1 MLKPE
6 KMGKIL
12 IAAPKDVMGVV
23 VAELHHQRL
32 FHVED
37 FVEDRDEEY
46 EGYRIGLPLEG
57 ASQTSK
63 DLIRLRSV
71 MSAFS
76 LKPEELKPKETARA
90 SALKEQ
96 IEKDL
101 PALEAEVEAL
111 VNRRQALE
119 NQAKETEQKIEAL
132 SHFAEVP
139 LDLSLL
145 SGYQTV
151 SVLAGYVSKKPV
163 LGVPCEEYFAP
174 SKKGNFFIGVVPKAY
189 RSEAERNLLEV
200 QFQAIAVPSETGTAK
215 ERLGEYS
222 AKMEGVN
229 REIQEV
235 SAALDSRKGDYA
247 GFLAACEE
255 LLSIDIEKAET
266 PLRFA
271 TTEHAFITEG
281 WVPRDEV
288 GAVSEGISRVTGG
301 KAFVTELPVETK
313 KDVVPVE
320 YDNISFAR
328 PSQLLMDTYARP
340 RYTELDP
347 TLIVAIIF
355 PIFFGLILGDLG
367 YGLIL
372 LVMSI
377 GLWKFLKG
385 TEGEAQQLI
394 GVLFIASISTIIC
407 GVLYSEVFGFPIPGI
422 EPILPS
428 RHLNIGG
435 HAGGH
440 GPAIPELMIMVIWVG
455 VATITLGRIL
465 GIVNHALHDH
475 GSHRIKAVLANL
487 GWIMVLWGLLVLIW
501 SFVALPLMPDLTGM
515 PPIVLGLSLP
525 ALLGLVM
532 MLLGIIF
539 IIRESTLEII
549 ELPTILSHVLSF
561 ARIVGIGL
569 SSVAIAMVV
578 NFIAIGLII
587 EPQLEHLTI
596 FGVVLVIIGALVFM
610 IGHLL
615 NTILG
620 VLGAGIQSLRLN
632 YIEFFTKFYK
642 GGGKKY
648 NPFGTKRRFT
658 EE

>member
-23 VAELHHQRL
+23 VAELHRQRL

-37 FVEDRDEEY
+37 FIEDRDQEY

-57 ASQTSK
+57 ASETSK

-76 LKPEELKPKETARA
+76 LQPEDLKPKEMIRA

-119 NQAKETEQKIEAL
+119 NQAKETEQKTDAL

-139 LDLSLL
+139 FDLSLL

-151 SVLAGYVSKKPV
+151 SVLAGYVSRKPV
-163 LGVPCEEYFAP
+163 LGVPCEEYFAT

-189 RSEAERNLLEV
+189 RSEAERNLLDV
-200 QFQAIAVPSETGTAK
+200 QFQAIAVPSEVGIAK

-222 AKMEGVN
+222 AKMEGLN

-247 GFLAACEE
+247 SFLAACEE

-271 TTEHAFITEG
+271 TTEHAFIAEG
-281 WVPRDEV
+281 WVPKDDI
-288 GAVSEGISRVTGG
+288 GAISDNIVRASGG
-301 KAFVTELPVETK
+301 KAFVTELPVETG

-320 YDNISFAR
+320 YDNIGFAK

-355 PIFFGLILGDLG
+355 PIFFGLILGDVG

-372 LVMSI
+372 LAMSI
-377 GLWKFLKG
+377 GLWKLLKD

-407 GVLYSEVFGFPIPGI
+407 GVLYSEVFGFKIPGL

-435 HAGGH
+435 EGGH

-487 GWIMVLWGLLVLIW
+487 GWIMVLWGLLILIW

-515 PPIVLGLSLP
+515 PPVVLGLSLP
-525 ALLGLVM
+525 ALAGLAM

-539 IIRESTLEII
+539 IVRESTLEII

-569 SSVAIAMVV
+569 SSVAIAMVI

-596 FGVVLVIIGALVFM
+596 FGVVLVIIGALVFI

-615 NTILG
+615 NTVLG

>member
-12 IAAPKDVMGVV
+12 IAAPKDIMGVV
-23 VAELHHQRL
+23 VAELHRQRL

-76 LKPEELKPKETARA
+76 LQPEELKPQEMARA
-90 SALKEQ
+90 SALKEK

-119 NQAKETEQKIEAL
+119 NKAKEAEQKIEGL
-132 SHFAEVP
+132 SPFAEVP
-139 LDLSLL
+139 YDLSLL
-145 SGYQTV
+145 SGYRTV
-151 SVLAGYVSKKPV
+151 TVLAGYVSKKPD
-163 LGVPCEEYFAP
+163 LGVPCEEYFAA
-174 SKKGNFFIGVVPKAY
+174 SKKGNLLIAAVPNAYKA
-189 RSEAERNLLEV
+189 EAERNLMDS
-200 QFQAIAVPSETGTAK
+200 QFQAISIPLETGTAK
-215 ERLGEYS
+215 ERITEYA
-222 AKMEGVN
+222 AKLELVN
-229 REIQEV
+229 KEIQEI
-235 SAALDSRKGDYA
+235 STALDSRKGDYA

-255 LLSIDIEKAET
+255 LLSIDIEKAEA

-271 TTEHAFITEG
+271 TTDHAFIAEG
-281 WVPRDEV
+281 WVPKDSV
-288 GAVSEGISRVTGG
+288 GTVSDGIIRASAG
-301 KAFVTELPVETK
+301 KAFVTELPVEEE

-320 YDNISFAR
+320 YDNVSFAR

-347 TLIVAIIF
+347 TLVVAIIY

-372 LVMSI
+372 LAMSI
-377 GLWKFLKG
+377 GLWMLLKKVG
-385 TEGEAQQLI
+385 GEAQQLV
-394 GVLFIASISTIIC
+394 GVLFIASISTIIF
-407 GVLYSEVFGFPIPGI
+407 GVLYSEAFGFMIPGI

-440 GPAIPELMIMVIWVG
+440 GPEIPELIIMVIWVG

-487 GWIMVLWGLLVLIW
+487 GWIMVLWGLLFLIW

-515 PPIVLGLSLP
+515 PAVAGGLSAP

-532 MLLGIIF
+532 MLLGIVF

-587 EPQLEHLTI
+587 EPQLEHLSI
-596 FGVVLVIIGALVFM
+596 FGVVIVIIGAIVFL

-615 NTILG
+615 NTVLG

-648 NPFGTKRRFT
+648 NPFGTKRRYS